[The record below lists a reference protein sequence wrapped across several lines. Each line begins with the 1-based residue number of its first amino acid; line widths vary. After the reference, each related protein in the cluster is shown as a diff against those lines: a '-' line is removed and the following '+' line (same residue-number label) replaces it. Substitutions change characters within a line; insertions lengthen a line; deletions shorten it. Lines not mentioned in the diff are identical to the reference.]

1 MNSLLTATLPYV
13 NAAPHLGHALELVE
27 LDALARFRRLSG
39 EALTLG
45 SGTDD
50 NSLKNVRAA
59 EARGAPVAEF
69 VKETSAR
76 FVELATRLGIRF
88 DHFVHT
94 GRDPDHVARVHDI
107 WHRADARGDLYR
119 SSYRGLYCVGCEAF
133 YAEAELEAG
142 LCREH
147 GIPPE
152 VVEEENW
159 FFRLSRYQVELERLI
174 ATDQVK
180 IRPVSRKHEVLAFVR
195 SGLRDFSVSRS
206 VARARGWG
214 IPVPGDPAQVIFVW
228 FDALIGYLAGWESKQ
243 RRTHLLGKGI
253 LRFHAVYWPAI
264 LLSAGLPL
272 PDEILVHGYVTVD
285 KKKIGKSLGN
295 GVCPVALLDAHGE
308 DALRWFLLRH
318 IHTTEDSDFSVERLL
333 AAHDADLA
341 DPIGNLVSRVIAL
354 ANGSVPDS
362 GTPGVLEDELRDTA
376 LSARAVHE
384 KGFSELAFHDSARAV
399 VELASA
405 TNRYLDRTQPWKL
418 AKDPGCTSEHAR
430 VIHHALE
437 AIRFISALLAP
448 LLPSA
453 STRIRERLGLTPVA
467 SLTDEAVWGLGKPGS
482 VLEKGPPLFP
492 KRS

>member
-1 MNSLLTATLPYV
+1 MNTLLTSSLPYV
-13 NAAPHLGHALELVE
+13 NAAPHLGHALELLQV
-27 LDALARFRRLSG
+27 DALARFRRLSG

-59 EARGAPVAEF
+59 EARGAPVADF
-69 VKETSAR
+69 VEETSAR
-76 FVELATRLGIRF
+76 FVELAARLDVRF

-94 GRDPDHVARVHDI
+94 GSDAEHVARVHAV
-107 WHRADARGDLYR
+107 WRSVERRGDLYR
-119 SSYRGLYCVGCEAF
+119 SRYQGKYCVGCEQF
-133 YAEAELEAG
+133 YVEAELEAG

-147 GIPPE
+147 GTAPE
-152 VVEEENW
+152 IVEEENW
-159 FFRLSRYQVELERLI
+159 FFRLSRYQHEIERLI
-174 ATDQVK
+174 VSDALH
-180 IRPVSRKHEVLAFVR
+180 IRPVSRKNEVLSFVR
-195 SGLRDFSVSRS
+195 AGLRDFSVSRS
-206 VARARGWG
+206 VSRARGWG

-228 FDALIGYLAGWESKQ
+228 FDALVGYLAGWESKQ

-308 DALRWFLLRH
+308 DAVRWFLLRH
-318 IHTTEDSDFSVERLL
+318 VHTTEDSDFSVERLL

-341 DPIGNLVSRVIAL
+341 DSIGNLVSRVIAL
-354 ANGSVPDS
+354 ANGSVPESD
-362 GTPGVLEDELRDTA
+362 TPGVLEAELRDTA
-376 LSARAVHE
+376 LRARAEHE
-384 KGFSELAFHDSARAV
+384 RGFSELAFHDAARAV
-399 VELASA
+399 LELATA

-418 AKDPGCTSEHAR
+418 AKDPARVSEHAR

-437 AIRFISALLAP
+437 AIRFISVLLAP
-448 LLPSA
+448 LLPIASA
-453 STRIRERLGLTPVA
+453 RIRERLGLGAVA
-467 SLTDEAVWGLGKPGS
+467 SLADEAVWGLGKPGS

-492 KRS
+492 KRG